1 LSERERERERGGE
14 RETRNIQGAES
25 ASI

>member
-1 LSERERERERGGE
+1 VRERERERGGE